1 MMKDMK
7 YEIRNMKN
15 GVDRGKAKRGFGLTH
30 ISFSIFHFPA
40 TERSTL

>member
-15 GVDRGKAKRGFGLTH
+15 GKDMRSQDH
-30 ISFSIFHFPA
+30 ILYSLFHIPRLKGA
-40 TERSTL
+40 TNG